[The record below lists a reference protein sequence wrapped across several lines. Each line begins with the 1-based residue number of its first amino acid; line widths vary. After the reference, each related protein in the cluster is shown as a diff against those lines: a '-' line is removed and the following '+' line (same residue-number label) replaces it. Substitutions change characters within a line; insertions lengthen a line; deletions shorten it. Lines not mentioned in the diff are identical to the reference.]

1 MIFCLT
7 SINLEKNWALQ
18 VKYDLI
24 IMYIIATDMYI
35 INYFGHAFV
44 CKSWENGMFHTKF
57 ELNWTIAIKMRNMG
71 REGWGTGFE
80 IDIFIANICPV
91 KEAEWPTKTLY
102 PKQ

>member
-1 MIFCLT
+1 MP
-7 SINLEKNWALQ
+7 Q
-18 VKYDLI
+18 VI
-24 IMYIIATDMYI
+24 IE
-35 INYFGHAFV
+35 FGHV
-44 CKSWENGMFHTKF
+44 LICKSWENVMNYTKF

-91 KEAEWPTKTLY
+91 KEAEWPTKTMY